1 MDGDVTDQ
9 TVEGLQVVGGGRKG
23 RGTRA
28 GSILVSDA
36 IITSHTSS
44 PHQSPQKSV
53 IYKEFY
59 LILSRGELVC
69 N

>member
-1 MDGDVTDQ
+1 MDGDVLDQ
-9 TVEGLQVVGGGRKG
+9 TVEGMQVVGGGRKG

-44 PHQSPQKSV
+44 PHQSS
-53 IYKEFY
+53 
-59 LILSRGELVC
+59 
-69 N
+69 